1 MSIQMY
7 MVGGVLFA
15 IYIYFTIWNIFR
27 NNKAQERR
35 STDKSSNRVS
45 SEEDGMGQNSA
56 DSKMP
61 TKN

>member
-27 NNKAQERR
+27 NNKAQQPRKE
-35 STDKSSNRVS
+35 SQSSVQDSADKG
-45 SEEDGMGQNSA
+45 GMG
-56 DSKMP
+56 SK
-61 TKN
+61 

>member
-27 NNKAQERR
+27 NNKTQEP
-35 STDKSSNRVS
+35 KSGGKDRA
-45 SEEDGMGQNSA
+45 EKGGMG
-56 DSKMP
+56 SK
-61 TKN
+61 

>member
-1 MSIQMY
+1 

-27 NNKAQERR
+27 NNKVQERR
-35 STDKSSNRVS
+35 ITDKSSNRVS
-45 SEEDGMGQNSA
+45 SEKDGMGQNSA
-56 DSKMP
+56 DLKMP

>member
-27 NNKAQERR
+27 NNKAQQPRKNLSPAFKTTRTKVEWAVNK
-35 STDKSSNRVS
+35 D
-45 SEEDGMGQNSA
+45 Q
-56 DSKMP
+56 SKE
-61 TKN
+61 

>member
-27 NNKAQERR
+27 NNKVQESRKN
-35 STDKSSNRVS
+35 SKSSGKES
-45 SEEDGMGQNSA
+45 SVKDGMG
-56 DSKMP
+56 SKSGG
-61 TKN
+61 

>member
-27 NNKAQERR
+27 NSKAQERR

-56 DSKMP
+56 DSKMR

>member
-15 IYIYFTIWNIFR
+15 IYIYFTIWNIVH

-35 STDKSSNRVS
+35 NSDKSSGKES
-45 SEEDGMGQNSA
+45 SEKGGMG
-56 DSKMP
+56 SKSG
-61 TKN
+61 K

>member
-27 NNKAQERR
+27 NNKVQERR
-35 STDKSSNRVS
+35 ITDKSSNRVS
-45 SEEDGMGQNSA
+45 SEKDGMGQNSA
-56 DSKMP
+56 DLKMP